1 MSMSLCVEQ
10 KKGWDANMKKN
21 RKVYIVMGHAFD
33 TKSTYISEVCT
44 SKKKADA
51 HQKYMS
57 ELMAR
62 ADTGFGLRVYWVH
75 DARVV

>member
-1 MSMSLCVEQ
+1 MSMSLCLEQ

-57 ELMAR
+57 KLMEGT
-62 ADTGFGLRVYWVH
+62 DYGMRVYWVH

>member
-1 MSMSLCVEQ
+1 
-10 KKGWDANMKKN
+10 MKKS

-57 ELMAR
+57 ELMER
-62 ADTGFGLRVYWVH
+62 TEYGMRVYWVH
-75 DARVV
+75 DARVM